1 MRRWPGRPFFIVS
14 GASDTPVTP
23 YDPILEIQVGVT
35 RNSPYPGERDTDM
48 YRWPEQGLTAY
59 QMLEIYTKNVAYQN
73 FWEDELGTVEVGKL
87 ADLVV
92 LDRNI
97 LEVDPSLISD
107 TRVDY
112 TMSDGRIVY
121 CREG

>member
-1 MRRWPGRPFFIVS
+1 
-14 GASDTPVTP
+14 
-23 YDPILEIQVGVT
+23 
-35 RNSPYPGERDTDM
+35 
-48 YRWPEQGLTAY
+48 
-59 QMLEIYTKNVAYQN
+59 MLEIYTKNVAYQN